1 MAVREPHRHS
11 FAGSGKAMQAWK
23 TRSRRIVLDEK
34 PWLVVEHHQVE
45 LPDGRLIPNWHWVIT
60 PDYVNVIAVT
70 EKNEF
75 LCFRQVKYAI
85 EGPTLGIIGGY
96 INAGEEP
103 LAAAQRELREETGYE
118 APLWTELGHYRVDPN
133 RGIAMGHLY
142 LAQAARWTGGT
153 ITDDLEEQ
161 KLLLLSQ
168 EEIEA
173 ALQNGEIKV
182 LAWAAAV
189 AFALRHLHKPTQ

>member
-1 MAVREPHRHS
+1 
-11 FAGSGKAMQAWK
+11 MQPWK
-23 TRSRRIVLDEK
+23 TLSRRVILDES

-45 LPDGRLIPNWHWVIT
+45 LPDGRVIPNWHWVIT

-70 EKNEF
+70 EVGEF

-96 INAGEEP
+96 INAGEDP

-118 APLWTELGHYRVDPN
+118 APNWTALGHYRVDPN

-142 LAQAARWTGGT
+142 LAQGARWAGPGMV
-153 ITDDLEEQ
+153 DDLEEQ

-168 EEIEA
+168 AEIEA
-173 ALQNGEIKV
+173 ALEAGEIKV

-189 AFALRHLHKPTQ
+189 AFALRQLQRPG